1 MIRKITEQDRAF
13 FLKAADEFYHS
24 DAVERPIPAEKLTAV
39 FNEMMRSEIFL
50 EGFILE
56 YDGERAGYC
65 VTSKAFQT
73 EAGGITL
80 WIEDIYI
87 MEPYRGKGLGKELFA
102 FLYKHFDGKV
112 RRYRLEAEPDNKPA
126 MGLYLKNGFRI
137 LEYTQLIKD
146 V

>member
-1 MIRKITEQDRAF
+1 MIRSITLNDREF
-13 FLKAADEFYHS
+13 FLEAADEFYHS
-24 DAVERPIPAEKLTAV
+24 DAVEKPLPMEKLTAV
-39 FNEMMRSEIFL
+39 FDEMMRSDIFL

-56 YDGERAGYC
+56 YKGERAGYC

-73 EAGGITL
+73 EAGGVTL

-87 MEPYRGKGLGKELFA
+87 KKQFRGIGLGNELFD
-102 FLYKHFDGKV
+102 FLYRHFEGKV
-112 RRYRLEAEPDNKPA
+112 KRYRLEAEPDNKPA
-126 MGLYLKNGFRI
+126 MGLYMKNGFRI

>member
-1 MIRKITEQDRAF
+1 MIRKITVQDKSF
-13 FLKAADEFYHS
+13 FLEAADEFYHS
-24 DAVERPIPAEKLTAV
+24 EAVEKPLPMEKLTAV
-39 FNEMMRSEIFL
+39 FDEMMRSEVFL

-56 YDGERAGYC
+56 YNGERAGYC

-87 MEPYRGKGLGKELFA
+87 KEPYRSKGLGKELFE
-102 FLYKHFDGKV
+102 FLFRHFEGKV
-112 RRYRLEAEPDNKPA
+112 KRYRLEAEPDNKPA
-126 MGLYLKNGFRI
+126 MNLYLKNGFRV
-137 LEYTQLIKD
+137 LEYMQLVKD

>member
-1 MIRKITEQDRAF
+1 MIRKITKQDRDF
-13 FLKAADEFYHS
+13 FIEAADEFYHS
-24 DAVERPIPAEKLTAV
+24 DAVEKPLPTEKLTAV
-39 FNEMMRSEIFL
+39 FEEMIRSDVFL

-56 YDGERAGYC
+56 YNGESAGYC

-87 MEPYRGKGLGKELFA
+87 REQFRGKGLGNELFD
-102 FLYKHFDGKV
+102 FLFRHFEGKV
-112 RRYRLEAEPDNKPA
+112 KRYRLEAEPDNKPA
-126 MGLYLKNGFRI
+126 MGLYIKNGFRT